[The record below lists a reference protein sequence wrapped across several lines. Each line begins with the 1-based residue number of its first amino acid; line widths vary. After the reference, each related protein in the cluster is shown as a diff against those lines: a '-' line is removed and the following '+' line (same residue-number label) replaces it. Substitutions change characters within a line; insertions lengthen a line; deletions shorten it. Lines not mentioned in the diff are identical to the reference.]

1 MKIGVH
7 NAAWTTLGGGEL
19 HACGIVDALTADHAV
34 EMVGPDP
41 IDLDEVRDRL
51 GVRLEGVTFRRSGG
65 DPDSATVA
73 SADYDLFINHSYRST
88 AASAAP
94 VGIYSVMFPDEPDRR
109 HRQRLVDRFGIASD
123 KGVRILGRVERAR
136 GRTNLVGAATFQ
148 VPGRTRSLM
157 IEVHSA
163 AQSKVR
169 IVEPGSGCRAMDVE
183 LSGRTS
189 IGLSLGAGL
198 GGVVIEPLSDDPAQR
213 PELTLTRLVVDG
225 DDVCV
230 SPAALR
236 QRLTRV
242 RRLGFLASY
251 DLVIAN
257 SEYTSRWTKARWGR
271 CDEVVTPP
279 VAMHDARVK
288 EPMILSL
295 GRFFSPER
303 GHSKRQLELV
313 EAYRRLVESGVD
325 DWRFVLI
332 GGCQPEDRDYAMEVR
347 RAMRGLPG
355 EVLLNA
361 ERDVVDQFLGAA
373 SIFWHATGLGANLQR
388 HPEQAEH
395 FGIAPIEAMSAGAV
409 PVVFGA
415 AGPADVVVPGES
427 GFHFSTIDDLVTVT
441 RQLISDDEI
450 RQRLSA
456 GARRRAHEFDEAHFA
471 DHVRSLVASAVD
483 AAATNDTRRMR

>member
-1 MKIGVH
+1 MRVGVH
-7 NAAWTTLGGGEL
+7 NAAWRTLGGGER
-19 HACGIVDALTADHAV
+19 HACGIVDALTVDHVV
-34 EMVGPDP
+34 EMVGPDL

-51 GVRLEGVTFRRSGG
+51 GVRLEGVTFRRCGR

-109 HRQRLVDRFGIASD
+109 RRQRLVDRFGIPSD
-123 KGVRILGRVERAR
+123 KGVRILGRVERER
-136 GRTNLVGAATFQ
+136 GRTRLAGAVTFQ
-148 VPGRTRSLM
+148 VPEHARALT
-157 IEVHSA
+157 IDVHSA
-163 AQSKVR
+163 TQSRVR
-169 IVEPGSGCRAMDVE
+169 IVEPGSGGRAIDFE
-183 LSGRTS
+183 LLGRTS
-189 IGLSLGAGL
+189 IELSLEAGL
-198 GGVVIEPLSDDPAQR
+198 GGVVMEPLSDDPAQQL
-213 PELTLTRLVVDG
+213 ELTLMRLVVDG
-225 DDVCV
+225 DVVCV
-230 SPAALR
+230 SPAALQ

-251 DLVIAN
+251 DRVIAN
-257 SEYTSRWTKARWGR
+257 SEYTSQWTKARWGR

-279 VAMHDARVK
+279 VAMHEARPK
-288 EPMILSL
+288 ERLILAL

-313 EAYRRLVESGVD
+313 EAFRRLVDSGIV

-332 GGCQPEDRDYAMEVR
+332 GGCNPEDRDYAMQVR
-347 RAMRGLPG
+347 RALRGLPG

-361 ERDVVDQFLGAA
+361 DRDVVDRFLGTA
-373 SIFWHATGLGANLQR
+373 SIFWHATGLGTNLQR

-415 AGPADVVVPGES
+415 AGPADVVVPGVS
-427 GFHFSTIDDLVTVT
+427 GFHFSTIDDLVAMT
-441 RQLISDDEI
+441 RRLISDDDL
-450 RQRLSA
+450 RLRLSA
-456 GARRRAHEFDEAHFA
+456 GARERAHGFDEAHFA

-483 AAATNDTRRMR
+483 AAGSNDTRRMG